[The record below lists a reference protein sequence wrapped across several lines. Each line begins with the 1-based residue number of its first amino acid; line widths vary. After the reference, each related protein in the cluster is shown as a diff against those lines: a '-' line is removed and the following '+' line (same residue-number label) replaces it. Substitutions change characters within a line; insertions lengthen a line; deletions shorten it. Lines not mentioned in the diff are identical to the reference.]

1 MKPTN
6 QQTNKRSFPQ
16 KQTPGD
22 TKSSGG
28 GFKHAQ
34 FRANVHDFKCT
45 DSKDSSAGNAY
56 MTNANASYRGTK
68 VSIIPKIFK
77 GKLVISVEMSYKDKT
92 TQIINRGSMEY
103 SLEEVYEAKFS
114 QIKKPHAE
122 QEQPKEEEKESGED
136 SKESH

>member
-6 QQTNKRSFPQ
+6 TQTNKRSFPQ

-34 FRANVHDFKCT
+34 FRANVYDFKHN
-45 DSKDSSAGNAY
+45 SENSSVGNAY
-56 MTNANASYRGTK
+56 MINANASYRGTK

-92 TQIINRGSMEY
+92 TRIINKGSMEY
-103 SLEEVYEAKFS
+103 SLEEVYKANFS